1 LEFGALPQVR
11 DPLDRLIL
19 AAARAT
25 GSRLVSADEIL
36 GHYGVERL
44 WD

>member
-1 LEFGALPQVR
+1 MEFGALPQIR

-25 GSRLVSADEIL
+25 QSRLVSADEAL
-36 GHYGVERL
+36 GGHGVERL